1 MTVAEN
7 RRLLGITPRLLRRE
21 RAAAYL
27 DISPA
32 HFDALVRSGALPPPK
47 RLGSA
52 VKAWDA
58 RDLDAHVD
66 DLPYDGAAPRA
77 ASDWD

>member
-1 MTVAEN
+1 M
-7 RRLLGITPRLLRRE
+7 LRRE

-27 DISPA
+27 DISPG

-47 RLGSA
+47 RLGAA

-58 RDLDAHVD
+58 LDLDARVD
-66 DLPYDGAAPRA
+66 NLPYDGAAPA
-77 ASDWD
+77 APSDWD

>member
-1 MTVAEN
+1 MTD
-7 RRLLGITPRLLRRE
+7 RRHHGITPRLLRRA

-27 DISPA
+27 DISPS
-32 HFDALVRSGALPPPK
+32 HFDALVKSGALPPPK
-47 RLGSA
+47 RLDSA

-66 DLPYDGAAPRA
+66 HLPYDGASAPA
-77 ASDWD
+77 GPSDWD